1 MNLYTSLT
9 LRYLKENKKR
19 TIVTIIGIILSTAL
33 ICGIGNIYSSF
44 MDYEIRETIQRDGS
58 FYATFNNVDKD
69 KIDYITKSAG
79 ISNSGISK
87 EFGYANSGEGNLLKV
102 LGYDNATFNN
112 VDKDKIDYI
121 TKSAGISNSGISKEF
136 GYANSGEGNLL
147 KVLGYDKNYFE
158 GFNISL
164 KEGDFPKNKNE
175 IVISENSNLITDSK
189 FKIGDN
195 ISLKEGDFPK
205 NKNEIVI
212 SENSNLI
219 TDSKFKIGDNIKL
232 SIGKRLSE
240 EEDYLDSPTVQEN
253 EKLVDTKEETF
264 KVVGIINKPG
274 FEYSNG
280 IQTAI
285 TYIDNYLDS
294 PTVQENEKLV
304 DTKEETFKVVGII
317 NKPGFEYSNG
327 IQTAITYIDKSL
339 VNNNDKVNISVN
351 VNNPK
356 DIYSIV
362 SSICKNGNLEKK
374 IDSNG
379 EKVDNVDYNE
389 HLLRLKGASAYANIN
404 NSIGYI
410 VLLVGS
416 LVVICTIATVYNSF
430 SISISERKKQ
440 FGILNSIGATN
451 SQIMKLVFLEG
462 FIVSIV
468 ATIGATNSQIMKLVF
483 LEGFIVSIVAIPIGL
498 LSGTLAMDIVFKII
512 QKFYSNS
519 LIGEMNLKVVY
530 NPVVIIFSII
540 VVLITIFISVIIPA
554 RVASKV
560 SPLDAIKNSSDY
572 KVGKVKDSKLVRLI
586 FKTEGVLAYKNLRR
600 NKKKFRIT
608 LFSLV
613 ISVVIFIAFS
623 GFMTLFLKAEDVR
636 VGQMNYDMCLYGN
649 RGDSIKKSK
658 ELVNEINKI
667 DGVKNIS
674 FSNTHNLLMDL
685 EENRVNKS
693 AKEKVQS
700 YFIREKENNK
710 TVYRLNNGLNL
721 PGYRAI
727 ENIKLTEGSFDKE
740 SAIKENGVILINK
753 SYYEEKGKKGVL
765 DMTNYKVGDTI
776 EVYSMGYD
784 EKSGKEYIEKTYK
797 FKIMGISEDILI
809 GDNTYPYMGIGMV
822 TYDEVAKNNGFD
834 TASNFIYI
842 ESDLKES
849 TKKSIKNLA
858 EKYKFSVIDEVTYDE
873 VAKNNGFDTAS
884 NFIYIESDLKEST
897 KKSIKNL
904 AEKYKFSVI
913 DEVEEYQAMQDSMK
927 VMQIFVYGFVTV
939 ISLVSVT
946 NIINTISTNINLRK
960 KELAIIKSI
969 GVTPSG
975 FNKMI
980 YLESFL
986 YGALALLWGIPIGIL
1001 LTILMNTILGDVI
1014 SFGLVLPYNA
1024 ILICIVAIFI
1034 IYNTYEYYIR

>member
-102 LGYDNATFNN
+102 LGYD
-112 VDKDKIDYI
+112 
-121 TKSAGISNSGISKEF
+121 
-136 GYANSGEGNLL
+136 
-147 KVLGYDKNYFE
+147 KNYFE
-158 GFNISL
+158 GF
-164 KEGDFPKNKNE
+164 
-175 IVISENSNLITDSK
+175 
-189 FKIGDN
+189 N

-240 EEDYLDSPTVQEN
+240 EED
-253 EKLVDTKEETF
+253 
-264 KVVGIINKPG
+264 
-274 FEYSNG
+274 
-280 IQTAI
+280 
-285 TYIDNYLDS
+285 YLDS

-440 FGILNSIGATN
+440 FGILNS
-451 SQIMKLVFLEG
+451 
-462 FIVSIV
+462 
-468 ATIGATNSQIMKLVF
+468 IGATNSQIMKLVF

-674 FSNTHNLLMDL
+674 FSNTQSLLMDL
-685 EENRVNKS
+685 EEDRVNKS

-700 YFIREKENNK
+700 YFIGEKENNK

-858 EKYKFSVIDEVTYDE
+858 EKYKFSIID
-873 VAKNNGFDTAS
+873 K
-884 NFIYIESDLKEST
+884 
-897 KKSIKNL
+897 
-904 AEKYKFSVI
+904 
-913 DEVEEYQAMQDSMK
+913 VEEYQVMQDSMK

-1034 IYNTYEYYIR
+1034 ITFIASYIPMRKINKENIIDNIRQDSI